1 MSTPALPMPVGAAP
15 LGWAIGCS
23 RTGASHQR
31 QGRSCQDAYA
41 LWSGA
46 VAGQTCLIAAVADG
60 HGDARHDRSQCGAA
74 LAVQAA
80 MDLVRAFALAHDQ
93 APALPAFTHDSLTHD
108 FKTHF
113 PRRLGQRWRAAVCDA
128 AQTEDPAI
136 YTRYGT
142 TLLVALA
149 VADILLVGQIGD
161 GALLWYTETTCDVL
175 LRPVPTLRGTE
186 THSLCSSDAAQLWQ
200 TAVWTRTSAGL
211 VLLATD
217 GLTDALGEDAT
228 ALAPFA
234 RSLNQRL
241 SEFGPMPVAAAL
253 PDWLDHYSAQGS
265 GDDITLALLCLAAP
279 AARATPQ
286 DAVRC

>member
-23 RTGASHQR
+23 RTGAAHQR
-31 QGRSCQDAYA
+31 QGRPCQDAYA

-93 APALPAFTHDSLTHD
+93 APALPALTHD

-113 PRRLGQRWRAAVCDA
+113 PRRLGQRWRAAVCDV

-149 VADILLVGQIGD
+149 VADTLLVGQIGD
-161 GALLWYTETTCDVL
+161 GALLWSTETTCDVL
-175 LRPVPTLRGTE
+175 LRPVPTLMGTE
-186 THSLCSSDAAQLWQ
+186 THSLCSNDATQLWQ

-211 VLLATD
+211 VVLTTD
-217 GLTDALGEDAT
+217 GLTDALGEDVA

-234 RSLNQRL
+234 RSLSQRL

-265 GDDITLALLCLAAP
+265 GDDITLALLCLA
-279 AARATPQ
+279 TPQ
-286 DAVRC
+286 G